1 MDSTLLG
8 VTLLSMTMAAA
19 LSVIVWRMLRVERR
33 RSDARVMALAELA
46 AHEPPVLVAPHPPRV
61 APREETPRRERAQAP
76 PARAVPQPS
85 PDLALRDA
93 PVAAPTI
100 FAEREPS
107 SSPWGKRFAVMSGLG
122 LAVAAIVLFGL
133 TERERS
139 TGSASHQLVRPAAAT
154 SSAAPGLEL
163 LSLHDTRQPGTLT
176 IAGLV
181 QNPRDGAMLTR
192 VTVTA
197 FAFDASGAFLAS
209 GRALLDVTALAPGDE
224 SPFVVT
230 VPVTENVARYRIGFR
245 GDDGRVI
252 AHTDRR
258 QQGAVADVVTRAS
271 AGI

>member
-61 APREETPRRERAQAP
+61 APREETPRRERAQVPA
-76 PARAVPQPS
+76 ARAVPQPS

-107 SSPWGKRFAVMSGLG
+107 LSPWGKRFAVMSGLG

-139 TGSASHQLVRPAAAT
+139 TGSASHQLVRPRRGHVFRGSPD
-154 SSAAPGLEL
+154 SSCCRC
-163 LSLHDTRQPGTLT
+163 TIRRQPGTADHHRPRAEST
-176 IAGLV
+176 RWCDADAGYGHRV
-181 QNPRDGAMLTR
+181 CFRRKRRVPRER
-192 VTVTA
+192 P
-197 FAFDASGAFLAS
+197 
-209 GRALLDVTALAPGDE
+209 RA
-224 SPFVVT
+224 
-230 VPVTENVARYRIGFR
+230 ARR
-245 GDDGRVI
+245 
-252 AHTDRR
+252 HRR
-258 QQGAVADVVTRAS
+258 SRPATNLRS
-271 AGI
+271 WSRCR